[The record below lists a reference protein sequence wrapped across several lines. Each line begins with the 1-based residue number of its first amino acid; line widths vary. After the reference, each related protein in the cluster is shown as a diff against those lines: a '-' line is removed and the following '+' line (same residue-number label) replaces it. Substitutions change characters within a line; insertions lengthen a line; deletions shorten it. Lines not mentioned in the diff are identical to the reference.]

1 MSLRL
6 LPLPRPARFALFYGA
21 FYLGFG
27 AYLPYMPVWF
37 ESRGLSPELI
47 GLAAGAGMA
56 GRVIAA
62 PLGAALADRAL
73 KRRHAVIG
81 FCLAAALIFAAH
93 IPASHP
99 GLIVL
104 LAALAGGAYTGI
116 IPIIDAFAIREAK
129 ARRFAFGPPRALGSA
144 AFIAGNLGCGA
155 LIGVFGGEA
164 ALYWTLTGAGL
175 AVLASLIL
183 PEGRR
188 AAAAKQAAQSGGVR
202 DVTRAFSRNGLPLAF
217 AASALVQGAH
227 GFYYAFSAVAWN
239 AAGIPAQAVGM
250 LWACGVGAEIVF
262 FVFVAKYFTRFSPA
276 WLLVIGA
283 GASILRWGAL
293 ALAPPLVVLFPLQI
307 LHALTFGASYLG
319 FLRYAA
325 DHAPERYGATAQAVN
340 SALSGGLVLAGATY
354 ASGFAYAAYGPGG
367 FAVMAVPAALGLAC
381 ATVLASRGRNA
392 S

>member
-1 MSLRL
+1 MTLRL

-62 PLGAALADRAL
+62 PLGAALADRMQ
-73 KRRHAVIG
+73 KRRHALTG
-81 FCLAAALIFAAH
+81 FCIAAALIFAAH
-93 IPASHP
+93 IPAQHP
-99 GLIVL
+99 GLIVV

-116 IPIIDAFAIREAK
+116 VPIIDAFAIRESK
-129 ARRFAFGPPRALGSA
+129 TRGFAFGPPRAIGSA

-155 LIGVFGGEA
+155 LIGALGGEA

-175 AVLASLIL
+175 AVLAALLL

-188 AAAAKQAAQSGGVR
+188 ASAAVRAREHSGLR
-202 DVTRAFSRNGLPLAF
+202 DVVATLTGAGLPLAF

-227 GFYYAFSAVAWN
+227 GFYYAFSAVAWK
-239 AAGIPAQAVGM
+239 AAGVPAQAIGA
-250 LWACGVGAEIVF
+250 LWATGVAAEIVF
-262 FVFVAKYFTRFSPA
+262 FTLIAKYFTRFSPA

-283 GASILRWGAL
+283 GASIVRWGAL
-293 ALAPPLVVLFPLQI
+293 ALAPPLEVLFPLQM
-307 LHALTFGASYLG
+307 LHALTFGATYLG

-354 ASGFAYAAYGPGG
+354 ASGYAYAAFGPGG
-367 FAVMAVPAALGLAC
+367 FAVMAAPAALGLAC
-381 ATVLASRGRNA
+381 ATMLALKGRNA
-392 S
+392 P